1 MTSQDPTRRR
11 ALGDRVRTEREL
23 KGLSIRE
30 AARLAGVDRGTW
42 YGVEEATRTQQSHK
56 AAQMERVL
64 GWAPGSFNRILTG
77 FEPTPIPIPEP
88 EPVPVDPDLVRAK
101 KAYEVWIRKY
111 PPDEAVK
118 KLDEYIL
125 LLLAE
130 REKATSR
137 SSDRRDDDR
146 PKTNTIG

>member
-1 MTSQDPTRRR
+1 MR
-11 ALGDRVRTEREL
+11 AERDL

-30 AARLAGVDRGTW
+30 AARLAGIDRGTW
-42 YGVEEATRTQQSHK
+42 SGVEEATRKQQSPK

-64 GWAPGSFNRILTG
+64 GWAHGSFARILAG
-77 FEPTPIPIPEP
+77 SEPTPIAIPIPEP
-88 EPVPVDPDLVRAK
+88 EPVPDDPDLVRAK